1 MRLSKKDQGVIERH
15 EDFGEKIGGAKK
27 DLWKE
32 RGLYVEDLEAMN
44 EREADKFVKKDNI
57 WKKPDYEAMLDEGIP
72 LGVAYYIKKARD
84 ALSASPQYS
93 YSDSTPE
100 KRLARQKEYIETVR
114 ELQGVVSE
122 VRTVEDAIKAYDRF
136 FVENGYFEPVQ
147 GWASG
152 PHYKATEK
160 ARKNP
165 AITNK
170 LSNTLFVR
178 TEGQFDREFTKKAQQ
193 EQFGVPK
200 EQKVPRGYE
209 IRYND
214 GQHTYSRNNDWQPGT
229 YYVTKG
235 YSIVRINFETRDAAL
250 KWVQELAKGRSK
262 SGKSRFVPPQL
273 THIKRSGPDYRSGMD
288 ITGQHY
294 LDTFGFRGGE
304 FGNWMNRNDRQSS
317 LNMGFEALKDLA
329 SALKISDK
337 DIAYQGALAIAF
349 GARGSG
355 NAAAHYEPL
364 RRVINLTKMHGAGSL
379 AHEWWHGLDD
389 YLGTRMGAKG
399 MLSEQPRL
407 YAPFQ
412 KLIETIKYKTA
423 SPEQSAALNQAQK
436 ERTRQNAARWLDS
449 LVLNSLK
456 QYGTEEQIK
465 TYAGL
470 KEDFLSGEASAVKQ
484 ISALKKAAAGR
495 VIPKSERDRLEFWE
509 QALAGM
515 QAEEVPQPRQI
526 QTDFY
531 RNSLRMGKDF
541 EKDGGYWESNT
552 EMTARAFACYVM
564 DKLPGDSDYLVGH
577 AESAMT
583 FVAGRN
589 GEPEILKAFPEG
601 EERKAINAVFDE
613 IVAELKREQIL
624 THSNETLPLGAQ
636 ALAENGQLS
645 LFPRERPSVVGR
657 VAAIK
662 EAGKAAPLMAV
673 PEKSHGPIL

>member
-1 MRLSKKDQGVIERH
+1 MNQQDHGHMEQH
-15 EDFGEKIGGAKK
+15 EDFGEKIGGARK

-84 ALSASPQYS
+84 ALPASPQY
-93 YSDSTPE
+93 YRSDSTPE

-114 ELQGVVSE
+114 ELQRAVSE

-160 ARKNP
+160 ARENP

-170 LSNTLFVR
+170 LSNTLFLR
-178 TEGQFDREFTKKAQQ
+178 SEGQFDREFTKKAQQ
-193 EQFGVPK
+193 EQFGIPK

-235 YSIVRINFETRDAAL
+235 YSIVRINFETKDAAL

-262 SGKSRFVPPQL
+262 NGKSRFVPPQL
-273 THIKRSGPDYRSGMD
+273 THINRSGPDYRSGME

-304 FGNWMNRNDRQSS
+304 FGNWMNRNDRQPS

-470 KEDFLSGEASAVKQ
+470 KEAFLSGKAGAVKQ

-495 VIPKSERDRLEFWE
+495 VIPKSERDRLEF
-509 QALAGM
+509 
-515 QAEEVPQPRQI
+515 
-526 QTDFY
+526 
-531 RNSLRMGKDF
+531 
-541 EKDGGYWESNT
+541 
-552 EMTARAFACYVM
+552 
-564 DKLPGDSDYLVGH
+564 
-577 AESAMT
+577 
-583 FVAGRN
+583 
-589 GEPEILKAFPEG
+589 
-601 EERKAINAVFDE
+601 
-613 IVAELKREQIL
+613 
-624 THSNETLPLGAQ
+624 
-636 ALAENGQLS
+636 
-645 LFPRERPSVVGR
+645 
-657 VAAIK
+657 
-662 EAGKAAPLMAV
+662 
-673 PEKSHGPIL
+673 